1 MNAEIVAR
9 LRSSFQPGAE
19 SLPPLVQSAIEDEI
33 KERGGSVADA
43 LTRLVTMGQAFRG
56 TILFATVGPKT
67 TIKQFRKML
76 ESSTGVIPDETSIV
90 FQSKPAK

>member
-1 MNAEIVAR
+1 MNAEITAR
-9 LRSSFQPGAE
+9 LRASFEPSAE
-19 SLPPLVQSAIEDEI
+19 SLPPLVQSAVADEI
-33 KERGGSVADA
+33 EERGGSVADA

-76 ESSTGVIPDETSIV
+76 ESSTGVIPEDTSIV
-90 FQSKPAK
+90 FESKPVK